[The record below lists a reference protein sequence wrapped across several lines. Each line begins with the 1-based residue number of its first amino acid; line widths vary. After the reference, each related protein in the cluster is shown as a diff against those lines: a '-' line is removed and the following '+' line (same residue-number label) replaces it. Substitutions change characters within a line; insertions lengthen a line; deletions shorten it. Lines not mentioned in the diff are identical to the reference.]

1 MSGGVSLVAVER
13 VSAVQ
18 QVQQRLSEYIR
29 GDQVQIG
36 DKLPTEKQLCEQL
49 AVGRGTVREAV
60 RLLQARGLVE
70 MRAGR
75 GAFVARKTELGDGDV
90 AEWFRANEVKIKD
103 IIDVR
108 AAIEPYATRL
118 AILRCTDADLKRLCE
133 IHRASEEAAKVQD
146 VAAIAQYD
154 TDFHR
159 EIIEMTGNKLFMD
172 INTRITEALKPFR
185 FNTFVIPN
193 NVRNVVPAHNA
204 VVNAFERRDPV
215 LGEHAMALH
224 IEAIMT
230 DLAASKDYDANHP

>member
-1 MSGGVSLVAVER
+1 MVAVER

-18 QVQQRLSEYIR
+18 QVEKRLSEYILSE
-29 GDQVQIG
+29 QVRIG

-75 GAFVARKTELGDGDV
+75 GAFVASKIELGEGDV
-90 AEWFRANEVKIKD
+90 AEWFRANEVQIKD
-103 IIDVR
+103 LIDVR

-118 AILRCTDADLKRLCE
+118 AIMRCTDADVARLAE
-133 IHRASEEAAKVQD
+133 IHHTSEEAAVVHD
-146 VAAIAQYD
+146 AATVARCD
-154 TDFHR
+154 TEFHR
-159 EIIEMTGNKLFMD
+159 AIIEMTGNMLFVD
-172 INTRITEALKPFR
+172 INNRITDALKPFR
-185 FNTFVIPN
+185 YNTFVIPN

-204 VVNAFERRDPV
+204 VVNAFERRNPV

-224 IEAIMT
+224 IEAILT
-230 DLAASKDYDANHP
+230 DLEASKEYSADQP